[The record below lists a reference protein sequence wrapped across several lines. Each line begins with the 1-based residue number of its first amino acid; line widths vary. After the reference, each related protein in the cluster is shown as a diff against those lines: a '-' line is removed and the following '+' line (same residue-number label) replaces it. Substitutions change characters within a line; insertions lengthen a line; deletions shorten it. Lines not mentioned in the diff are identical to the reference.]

1 MSKIVLVTG
10 ASRGIGLEAAK
21 HFSKEGYK
29 VIGTSR
35 GDFNLGELIGDDSA
49 ISFQLD
55 LMSKQSIKN
64 LFADLKSQDLLPSVL
79 VNNAGITK
87 DQLFMRMKDED
98 WDDVIE
104 TNLNGLFRVTKAFI
118 KPMVKNK
125 FGRVINISSVAG
137 LMGNSGQV
145 NYSSSKSA
153 MVGFSRSLAKELGSR
168 NITSNVVAP
177 GFIETD
183 MTTFLNDDEKAEVSK
198 NIPMKRFGTVEDV
211 ARCIVF
217 LASDEANYIT
227 GQTISVDGGLFTV
240 SYTHL
245 TLPTIYSV

>member
-1 MSKIVLVTG
+1 MIVLVTG

-21 HFSKEGYK
+21 RFSKEGYK

-35 GDFNLGELIGDDSA
+35 GDFNLGDLIGDESA
-49 ISFQLD
+49 ISAQLD
-55 LMSKQSIKN
+55 LMSKESIKS
-64 LFADLKSQDLLPSVL
+64 LFADLKSEDLLPSVL

-87 DQLFMRMKDED
+87 DQLFLRMKDED

-125 FGRVINISSVAG
+125 FGRIINISSVAG

-183 MTTFLNDDEKAEVSK
+183 MTTFLNDDEKVEVSK
-198 NIPMKRFGTVEDV
+198 NIPMKRFGTVQDV
-211 ARCIVF
+211 AKCIVF

-227 GQTISVDGGLFTV
+227 GQTISVDGGLFM
-240 SYTHL
+240 Y
-245 TLPTIYSV
+245 

>member
-1 MSKIVLVTG
+1 MNKIVLVTG

-21 HFSKEGYK
+21 QFSKEGYK
-29 VIGTSR
+29 VVGTSR

-49 ISFQLD
+49 ISVKLD
-55 LMSKQSIKN
+55 LMLKESIKN
-64 LFADLKSQDLLPSVL
+64 LFADLKSKDLLPAVL

-87 DQLFMRMKDED
+87 DQLFLRMKDED
-98 WDDVIE
+98 WDDVME

-168 NITSNVVAP
+168 NITSNVIAP

-183 MTTFLNDDEKAEVSK
+183 MTTFLNDDEKVEVSK

-211 ARCIVF
+211 AKCILF

-227 GQTISVDGGLFTV
+227 GQTISVDGGLFM
-240 SYTHL
+240 Y
-245 TLPTIYSV
+245 

>member
-21 HFSKEGYK
+21 HFSREGYK
-29 VIGTSR
+29 VIGSSR
-35 GDFNLGELIGDDSA
+35 GDFNLGELIGDESA
-49 ISFQLD
+49 ISVQLD
-55 LMSKQSIKN
+55 LMSKESIQN
-64 LFADLKSQDLLPSVL
+64 LFADLKSENLLPSVL

-87 DQLFMRMKDED
+87 DQLFLRMKDED

-183 MTTFLNDDEKAEVSK
+183 MTTFLNDNEKVEVSR
-198 NIPMKRFGTVEDV
+198 NIPMKRFGTVQDV
-211 ARCIVF
+211 AKCIVF

-227 GQTISVDGGLFTV
+227 GQTISVDGGLFM
-240 SYTHL
+240 Y
-245 TLPTIYSV
+245 

>member
-35 GDFNLGELIGDDSA
+35 GDFNLGELIGDDRA
-49 ISFQLD
+49 ISVKLD
-55 LMSKQSIKN
+55 LMSKESIKN
-64 LFADLKSQDLLPSVL
+64 LFVDLKSKDLLPAVL

-87 DQLFMRMKDED
+87 DQLFLRMKDED

-168 NITSNVVAP
+168 NITSNVIAP

-183 MTTFLNDDEKAEVSK
+183 MTTFLNDDEKVEVSK

-211 ARCIVF
+211 AKCILF

-227 GQTISVDGGLFTV
+227 GQTISVDGGLFM
-240 SYTHL
+240 Y
-245 TLPTIYSV
+245 

>member
-1 MSKIVLVTG
+1 MNKIVLVTG

-21 HFSKEGYK
+21 HFSKEEYR

-35 GDFNLGELIGDDSA
+35 GDFNLGELIEDDSA
-49 ISFQLD
+49 ISVQLD

-87 DQLFMRMKDED
+87 DQLFLRMKDED

-104 TNLNGLFRVTKAFI
+104 TNLNGLFRITKAFI

-183 MTTFLNDDEKAEVSK
+183 MTTFLSVDEKVGVSK

-211 ARCIVF
+211 AKCIVF

-227 GQTISVDGGLFTV
+227 GQTISVDGGLFM
-240 SYTHL
+240 Y
-245 TLPTIYSV
+245 

>member
-49 ISFQLD
+49 ISVQLD
-55 LMSKQSIKN
+55 LTSKESIKN
-64 LFADLKSQDLLPSVL
+64 LFADLKSKDLLPSVL

-87 DQLFMRMKDED
+87 DQLFLRMKDED

-183 MTTFLNDDEKAEVSK
+183 MTTFLNNDEKVEVIK

-211 ARCIVF
+211 AKCIVF

-227 GQTISVDGGLFTV
+227 GQTISVDGGLFM
-240 SYTHL
+240 Y
-245 TLPTIYSV
+245 

>member
-49 ISFQLD
+49 ISVQLD

-198 NIPMKRFGTVEDV
+198 NIPMKRFGTVQDV
-211 ARCIVF
+211 AKCIVF

-227 GQTISVDGGLFTV
+227 GQIISVDGGLFM
-240 SYTHL
+240 Y
-245 TLPTIYSV
+245 

>member
-1 MSKIVLVTG
+1 MNKIVLVTG
-10 ASRGIGLEAAK
+10 ASRGIGLEVAK
-21 HFSKEGYK
+21 LFSKEGYK

-35 GDFNLGELIGDDSA
+35 GDFNLGDLIGDSSA
-49 ISFQLD
+49 MSVQLD
-55 LMSKQSIKN
+55 LMSKESIN
-64 LFADLKSQDLLPSVL
+64 DLFEVLKSKDILPSVL
-79 VNNAGITK
+79 INNAGITK
-87 DQLFMRMKDED
+87 DQLFLRMKDKD
-98 WDDVIE
+98 WNEVIE

-125 FGRVINISSVAG
+125 FGRVINISSVVG

-183 MTTFLNDDEKAEVSK
+183 MTTFLTDDDKIEVSK

-211 ARCIVF
+211 AKCIVF
-217 LASDEANYIT
+217 LASDNANYIT
-227 GQTISVDGGLFTV
+227 GQIISVDGGLFM
-240 SYTHL
+240 Y
-245 TLPTIYSV
+245 

>member
-29 VIGTSR
+29 VIGSSR
-35 GDFNLGELIGDDSA
+35 GDFNLGELIGDESA
-49 ISFQLD
+49 ISVQLD
-55 LMSKQSIKN
+55 LMSKESIKN
-64 LFADLKSQDLLPSVL
+64 LFADLKSEDLLPSVL

-87 DQLFMRMKDED
+87 DQLFLRMKDED

-183 MTTFLNDDEKAEVSK
+183 MTTFLNDDEKVEVSK
-198 NIPMKRFGTVEDV
+198 NI
-211 ARCIVF
+211 C
-217 LASDEANYIT
+217 L
-227 GQTISVDGGLFTV
+227 L
-240 SYTHL
+240 YTSPSPRDA
-245 TLPTIYSV
+245 TLSRMPSSA

>member
-1 MSKIVLVTG
+1 MSKIVLITG

-21 HFSKEGYK
+21 YFSKEGYK

-49 ISFQLD
+49 ISVQLD
-55 LMSKQSIKN
+55 LMSKESIKK
-64 LFADLKSQDLLPSVL
+64 LFVDLKSEDLLPSVL

-87 DQLFMRMKDED
+87 DQLFLRMKDED

-183 MTTFLNDDEKAEVSK
+183 MTTFLNDDEKVEVSK
-198 NIPMKRFGTVEDV
+198 NIPMKRFGTVQDV
-211 ARCIVF
+211 AKCIVF

-227 GQTISVDGGLFTV
+227 GQTISVDGGLFM
-240 SYTHL
+240 Y
-245 TLPTIYSV
+245 

>member
-49 ISFQLD
+49 ISVQLD
-55 LMSKQSIKN
+55 LTSKESIKN
-64 LFADLKSQDLLPSVL
+64 LFADLKSKDILPSVL

-87 DQLFMRMKDED
+87 DQLFLRMKDED

-118 KPMVKNK
+118 KPMVKNR

-153 MVGFSRSLAKELGSR
+153 IVGFSRSLAKELGSR

-183 MTTFLNDDEKAEVSK
+183 MTTFLNNDEKVEVIK

-211 ARCIVF
+211 AKCIVF

-227 GQTISVDGGLFTV
+227 GQTISVDGGLFM
-240 SYTHL
+240 Y
-245 TLPTIYSV
+245 

>member
-29 VIGTSR
+29 VIGSSR
-35 GDFNLGELIGDDSA
+35 GDFNLGELIGDESA
-49 ISFQLD
+49 ISVQLD
-55 LMSKQSIKN
+55 LMSKESIKN
-64 LFADLKSQDLLPSVL
+64 LFADLKSDDLLPSVL

-87 DQLFMRMKDED
+87 DQLFLRMKDED

-125 FGRVINISSVAG
+125 FGRIINISSVVG

-183 MTTFLNDDEKAEVSK
+183 MTTFLNDDEKVEVSK
-198 NIPMKRFGTVEDV
+198 NIPMKRFGTVQDV
-211 ARCIVF
+211 AKCIVF

-227 GQTISVDGGLFTV
+227 GQTISVDGGLFM
-240 SYTHL
+240 Y
-245 TLPTIYSV
+245 

>member
-29 VIGTSR
+29 VIGSSR
-35 GDFNLGELIGDDSA
+35 GDFNLGELIGDESA
-49 ISFQLD
+49 ISVQLD
-55 LMSKQSIKN
+55 LMSKESIKN
-64 LFADLKSQDLLPSVL
+64 LFADLKSEDLLPSVL

-87 DQLFMRMKDED
+87 DQLFLRMKDED

-118 KPMVKNK
+118 KPMVRNK

-183 MTTFLNDDEKAEVSK
+183 MTTFLNDDEKVELSK

-211 ARCIVF
+211 AKCIVF

-227 GQTISVDGGLFTV
+227 GQTISVDGGLFM
-240 SYTHL
+240 Y
-245 TLPTIYSV
+245 

>member
-1 MSKIVLVTG
+1 MNKIALVTG
-10 ASRGIGLEAAK
+10 ASRGIGLEVAK
-21 HFSKEGYK
+21 LFSKEGYK

-35 GDFNLGELIGDDSA
+35 GDFNLGELIGDSNA
-49 ISFQLD
+49 MSVQLD
-55 LMSKQSIKN
+55 LMSKESIN
-64 LFADLKSQDLLPSVL
+64 DLFEVLKSKDILPSVL
-79 VNNAGITK
+79 INNAGITK
-87 DQLFMRMKDED
+87 DQLFLRMKDKD
-98 WDDVIE
+98 WDEVIE

-183 MTTFLNDDEKAEVSK
+183 MTTFLNDDDKIEVSK

-211 ARCIVF
+211 AKCIVF
-217 LASDEANYIT
+217 LASDNANYIT
-227 GQTISVDGGLFTV
+227 GQIISVDGGLFM
-240 SYTHL
+240 Y
-245 TLPTIYSV
+245 

>member
-29 VIGTSR
+29 VIGSSR
-35 GDFNLGELIGDDSA
+35 GDFNLGELIGDESA
-49 ISFQLD
+49 ISVQLD
-55 LMSKQSIKN
+55 LMSKESIQN
-64 LFADLKSQDLLPSVL
+64 LFAALKSEDLLPSVL

-87 DQLFMRMKDED
+87 DQLFLRMKDED

-125 FGRVINISSVAG
+125 FGRVINISSVSG

-183 MTTFLNDDEKAEVSK
+183 MTTFLNDDEKVEVSK
-198 NIPMKRFGTVEDV
+198 NIPMRRFGTVEDV
-211 ARCIVF
+211 AKCIVF

-227 GQTISVDGGLFTV
+227 GQTISVDGGLFM
-240 SYTHL
+240 Y
-245 TLPTIYSV
+245 

>member
-35 GDFNLGELIGDDSA
+35 GDFNLGELIGDDRA
-49 ISFQLD
+49 ISVKLD
-55 LMSKQSIKN
+55 LMSKESIKN
-64 LFADLKSQDLLPSVL
+64 LFVDLKSKDLLPAVL

-87 DQLFMRMKDED
+87 DQLFLRMKDED

-168 NITSNVVAP
+168 NITSNVIAP

-183 MTTFLNDDEKAEVSK
+183 MTTFLNDDEKVEVSK

-211 ARCIVF
+211 AKCILF
-217 LASDEANYIT
+217 LASDKANYIT
-227 GQTISVDGGLFTV
+227 GQTISVDGGLFM
-240 SYTHL
+240 Y
-245 TLPTIYSV
+245 

>member
-29 VIGTSR
+29 VIGSSR
-35 GDFNLGELIGDDSA
+35 GDFNLGELIGDESA
-49 ISFQLD
+49 ISVQLD
-55 LMSKQSIKN
+55 LMSKESIKK
-64 LFADLKSQDLLPSVL
+64 LFADLKSEDLLPSVL

-87 DQLFMRMKDED
+87 DQLFLRMKDED

-183 MTTFLNDDEKAEVSK
+183 MTTFLNDDEKVKVSK
-198 NIPMKRFGTVEDV
+198 NIPMKRFGTVQDV
-211 ARCIVF
+211 AKCIVF

-227 GQTISVDGGLFTV
+227 GQTISVDGGLFM
-240 SYTHL
+240 Y
-245 TLPTIYSV
+245 

>member
-29 VIGTSR
+29 VIGSSR
-35 GDFNLGELIGDDSA
+35 GDFNLGELIGDESA
-49 ISFQLD
+49 ISVQLD
-55 LMSKQSIKN
+55 LMSKESIKN
-64 LFADLKSQDLLPSVL
+64 LFADLKSKDLLPSVL

-87 DQLFMRMKDED
+87 DQLFLRMKDED

-104 TNLNGLFRVTKAFI
+104 TNLNGLFRVTKVFI

-177 GFIETD
+177 GFIETN
-183 MTTFLNDDEKAEVSK
+183 MTTFLNDDEKVEVSK
-198 NIPMKRFGTVEDV
+198 NIPMKRFGTVQDV
-211 ARCIVF
+211 AKCIVF

-227 GQTISVDGGLFTV
+227 GQTISVDGGLFM
-240 SYTHL
+240 Y
-245 TLPTIYSV
+245 

>member
-1 MSKIVLVTG
+1 MCI
-10 ASRGIGLEAAK
+10 RDRDE
-21 HFSKEGYK
+21 
-29 VIGTSR
+29 
-35 GDFNLGELIGDDSA
+35 SA
-49 ISFQLD
+49 ISVQLD
-55 LMSKQSIKN
+55 LMSKESIQN
-64 LFADLKSQDLLPSVL
+64 LFADLKSEDLLPSVL

-87 DQLFMRMKDED
+87 DQLFLRMKDED

-125 FGRVINISSVAG
+125 FGRVINISSVSG

-153 MVGFSRSLAKELGSR
+153 MVGFSKSLAKELGSR

-183 MTTFLNDDEKAEVSK
+183 MTTFLNDDDKAEVSK

-211 ARCIVF
+211 AKCIVF

-227 GQTISVDGGLFTV
+227 GQTISVDGGLFM
-240 SYTHL
+240 Y
-245 TLPTIYSV
+245 

>member
-29 VIGTSR
+29 VIGSSR
-35 GDFNLGELIGDDSA
+35 GDFNLGELIGDESA
-49 ISFQLD
+49 ISVKLD
-55 LMSKQSIKN
+55 LMSKESIQN
-64 LFADLKSQDLLPSVL
+64 LFADLKSEDLLPSVL

-87 DQLFMRMKDED
+87 DQLFLRMKDED

-125 FGRVINISSVAG
+125 FGRVINISSVSG

-153 MVGFSRSLAKELGSR
+153 MGGFSRSLAKELGSR

-183 MTTFLNDDEKAEVSK
+183 MTTFLNDDEKVEVSK
-198 NIPMKRFGTVEDV
+198 NLPMRRFGTVEDV
-211 ARCIVF
+211 AKCIVF

-227 GQTISVDGGLFTV
+227 GQTISVDGGLFM
-240 SYTHL
+240 Y
-245 TLPTIYSV
+245 

>member
-29 VIGTSR
+29 VIGSSR
-35 GDFNLGELIGDDSA
+35 GDFNLGELIGDESA
-49 ISFQLD
+49 ISVQLD
-55 LMSKQSIKN
+55 LMSKESIKN
-64 LFADLKSQDLLPSVL
+64 LFADLKSEDLLPSVL

-87 DQLFMRMKDED
+87 DQLFLRMKDED

-168 NITSNVVAP
+168 NITSNVIAP

-183 MTTFLNDDEKAEVSK
+183 MTTFLNDDEKVEVIK

-211 ARCIVF
+211 AKCILF

-227 GQTISVDGGLFTV
+227 GQTISVDGGLFM
-240 SYTHL
+240 Y
-245 TLPTIYSV
+245 

>member
-29 VIGTSR
+29 VIGSSR
-35 GDFNLGELIGDDSA
+35 GDFNLGEIIGDESA
-49 ISFQLD
+49 ISVQLD
-55 LMSKQSIKN
+55 LMSKESIKN
-64 LFADLKSQDLLPSVL
+64 LFADLKSDDLLPSVL

-87 DQLFMRMKDED
+87 DQLFLRMKDED

-125 FGRVINISSVAG
+125 FGRIINISSVAG

-183 MTTFLNDDEKAEVSK
+183 MTTFLNDDEKVEVSK
-198 NIPMKRFGTVEDV
+198 NIPMKRFGTVQDV
-211 ARCIVF
+211 AKCIVF

-227 GQTISVDGGLFTV
+227 GQTISVDGGLFM
-240 SYTHL
+240 Y
-245 TLPTIYSV
+245 

>member
-1 MSKIVLVTG
+1 MNKIVLVTG

-21 HFSKEGYK
+21 HFSKEEYR

-35 GDFNLGELIGDDSA
+35 GDFNLGELIEDDRA
-49 ISFQLD
+49 ISVQLD

-64 LFADLKSQDLLPSVL
+64 LFADLKSKDLLPSVL
-79 VNNAGITK
+79 VDNAGITK
-87 DQLFMRMKDED
+87 DQLFLRMKDED

-104 TNLNGLFRVTKAFI
+104 TNLNGLFRITKAFI

-168 NITSNVVAP
+168 NITSNVIAP

-183 MTTFLNDDEKAEVSK
+183 MTTFLNDDEKVEVSK
-198 NIPMKRFGTVEDV
+198 NIPMKRFGNVEDV
-211 ARCIVF
+211 AKCILF

-227 GQTISVDGGLFTV
+227 GQTISVDGGLFM
-240 SYTHL
+240 Y
-245 TLPTIYSV
+245 

>member
-49 ISFQLD
+49 ISVQLD

-87 DQLFMRMKDED
+87 DQLFLRMKDED

-125 FGRVINISSVAG
+125 FGRIINISSVAG

-183 MTTFLNDDEKAEVSK
+183 MTTFLNDDEKVEVSK
-198 NIPMKRFGTVEDV
+198 NIPMKRFGTVQDV
-211 ARCIVF
+211 AKCIVF

-227 GQTISVDGGLFTV
+227 GQTISVDGGLFM
-240 SYTHL
+240 Y
-245 TLPTIYSV
+245 

>member
-1 MSKIVLVTG
+1 MSKVVLVTG

-49 ISFQLD
+49 ISVQLD

-118 KPMVKNK
+118 KPMVRNK

-168 NITSNVVAP
+168 NITSNVIAP

-227 GQTISVDGGLFTV
+227 GQTISVDGGLFM
-240 SYTHL
+240 Y
-245 TLPTIYSV
+245 

>member
-29 VIGTSR
+29 VIGSSR
-35 GDFNLGELIGDDSA
+35 GDFNLGELIGDESA
-49 ISFQLD
+49 ISVKLD
-55 LMSKQSIKN
+55 LMSKESIQN
-64 LFADLKSQDLLPSVL
+64 LFADLKSEDLLPSVL

-87 DQLFMRMKDED
+87 DQLFLRMKDED

-217 LASDEANYIT
+217 LASDEANYVT
-227 GQTISVDGGLFTV
+227 GQTISVDGGLFM
-240 SYTHL
+240 Y
-245 TLPTIYSV
+245 

>member
-1 MSKIVLVTG
+1 MNKIVLVTG
-10 ASRGIGLEAAK
+10 ASRGIGLEVAK
-21 HFSKEGYK
+21 LFSKEGYK

-35 GDFNLGELIGDDSA
+35 GDFNLGDLIGDSSA
-49 ISFQLD
+49 MSVQLD
-55 LMSKQSIKN
+55 LMSKESIN
-64 LFADLKSQDLLPSVL
+64 DLFEVLKSKDILPSVL
-79 VNNAGITK
+79 INNAGITK
-87 DQLFMRMKDED
+87 DQLFLRMKDKD
-98 WDDVIE
+98 WDEVIE

-168 NITSNVVAP
+168 NITSNIVAP

-198 NIPMKRFGTVEDV
+198 NTPMKRFGTVEDV
-211 ARCIVF
+211 AKCIVF
-217 LASDEANYIT
+217 LASNEANYIT
-227 GQTISVDGGLFTV
+227 GQTISVDGGLFM
-240 SYTHL
+240 Y
-245 TLPTIYSV
+245 

>member
-1 MSKIVLVTG
+1 MSKVVLVTG

-49 ISFQLD
+49 ISVQLD

-168 NITSNVVAP
+168 NITSNVIAP

-198 NIPMKRFGTVEDV
+198 NIPMKRFGTVQDV
-211 ARCIVF
+211 AKCIVF

-227 GQTISVDGGLFTV
+227 GQTISVDGGLFM
-240 SYTHL
+240 Y
-245 TLPTIYSV
+245 

>member
-29 VIGTSR
+29 VIGSSR
-35 GDFNLGELIGDDSA
+35 GDFNLGELIGDESA
-49 ISFQLD
+49 ISVQLD
-55 LMSKQSIKN
+55 LMSKESIQN
-64 LFADLKSQDLLPSVL
+64 LFADLKSEDLLPSVL

-87 DQLFMRMKDED
+87 DQLFLRMKDED

-125 FGRVINISSVAG
+125 FGRVINISSVSG

-183 MTTFLNDDEKAEVSK
+183 MTTFLNDDEKVEVSK
-198 NIPMKRFGTVEDV
+198 NIPMRRFGTVQDV
-211 ARCIVF
+211 AKCIVF

-227 GQTISVDGGLFTV
+227 GQTISVDGGLFM
-240 SYTHL
+240 Y
-245 TLPTIYSV
+245 

>member
-35 GDFNLGELIGDDSA
+35 GDFNLGELIGNESA
-49 ISFQLD
+49 ISVQLD
-55 LMSKQSIKN
+55 LTSKESIKN
-64 LFADLKSQDLLPSVL
+64 LFADLKSEDLLPSVL

-87 DQLFMRMKDED
+87 DQLFLRMKDED

-183 MTTFLNDDEKAEVSK
+183 MTTFLNDDEKVEVSK
-198 NIPMKRFGTVEDV
+198 NIPMKRFGTVQDV
-211 ARCIVF
+211 AKCIVF

-227 GQTISVDGGLFTV
+227 GQTISVDGGLFM
-240 SYTHL
+240 Y
-245 TLPTIYSV
+245 

>member
-29 VIGTSR
+29 VIGSSR
-35 GDFNLGELIGDDSA
+35 GDFNLGELIGDESA
-49 ISFQLD
+49 ISVQLD
-55 LMSKQSIKN
+55 LMSKESIKN
-64 LFADLKSQDLLPSVL
+64 LFADLKSEDLLPSVL

-87 DQLFMRMKDED
+87 DQLFLRMKDED

-125 FGRVINISSVAG
+125 FGRIINISSVAC

-183 MTTFLNDDEKAEVSK
+183 MTTFLNDDEKVEVSK
-198 NIPMKRFGTVEDV
+198 NIPMKRFGTVQDV
-211 ARCIVF
+211 AKCIVF

-227 GQTISVDGGLFTV
+227 GQTISVDGGLFM
-240 SYTHL
+240 Y
-245 TLPTIYSV
+245 

>member
-1 MSKIVLVTG
+1 MNKIVLVTG
-10 ASRGIGLEAAK
+10 ASRGIGLEVAK
-21 HFSKEGYK
+21 LFSKEGYK

-35 GDFNLGELIGDDSA
+35 GDFNLGDLIGDSSA
-49 ISFQLD
+49 MSVQLD
-55 LMSKQSIKN
+55 LMSKESIN
-64 LFADLKSQDLLPSVL
+64 DLFEVLKSKDILPSVL
-79 VNNAGITK
+79 INNAGITK
-87 DQLFMRMKDED
+87 DQLFLRMKDED

-168 NITSNVVAP
+168 NITSNVVAH

-183 MTTFLNDDEKAEVSK
+183 MTTFLSDDEKVEVSK
-198 NIPMKRFGTVEDV
+198 GIPMKRFGTVEDV
-211 ARCIVF
+211 AKCILF

-227 GQTISVDGGLFTV
+227 GQTISVDGGLFM
-240 SYTHL
+240 Y
-245 TLPTIYSV
+245 

>member
-29 VIGTSR
+29 VIGSSR
-35 GDFNLGELIGDDSA
+35 GDFNLGELIGDESA
-49 ISFQLD
+49 ISVQLD
-55 LMSKQSIKN
+55 LMSKESIKN
-64 LFADLKSQDLLPSVL
+64 LFADLKSEDLLPSVL

-87 DQLFMRMKDED
+87 DQLFLRMKDED

-183 MTTFLNDDEKAEVSK
+183 MTTFLNDDEKVEVSR
-198 NIPMKRFGTVEDV
+198 NIPMKRFGTVQDV
-211 ARCIVF
+211 AKCIVF

-227 GQTISVDGGLFTV
+227 GQTISVDGGLFM
-240 SYTHL
+240 Y
-245 TLPTIYSV
+245 

>member
-35 GDFNLGELIGDDSA
+35 GDFNLDELIGDDSA
-49 ISFQLD
+49 ISVQLD
-55 LMSKQSIKN
+55 LMSKESIKN
-64 LFADLKSQDLLPSVL
+64 LFADLKSEDLLPSVL

-87 DQLFMRMKDED
+87 DQLFLRMKDED

-168 NITSNVVAP
+168 NITSNVIAP

-183 MTTFLNDDEKAEVSK
+183 MTTFLNDDEKVEVSK
-198 NIPMKRFGTVEDV
+198 NIPMKRFGTVQDV
-211 ARCIVF
+211 AKCIVF

-227 GQTISVDGGLFTV
+227 GQTISVDGGLFM
-240 SYTHL
+240 Y
-245 TLPTIYSV
+245 

>member
-49 ISFQLD
+49 ISLQLD

-87 DQLFMRMKDED
+87 DQLFMRMKDEE

-183 MTTFLNDDEKAEVSK
+183 MTTFLNDDEKVEVSK
-198 NIPMKRFGTVEDV
+198 NIPMRRFGTVEDV
-211 ARCIVF
+211 AKCIVF

-227 GQTISVDGGLFTV
+227 GQTISVDGGLFM
-240 SYTHL
+240 Y
-245 TLPTIYSV
+245 

>member
-1 MSKIVLVTG
+1 MNKIVLVTG
-10 ASRGIGLEAAK
+10 ASRGIGLEVAK
-21 HFSKEGYK
+21 LFSMEGYK

-35 GDFNLGELIGDDSA
+35 GDFNLGDLIGDSSA
-49 ISFQLD
+49 MSVQLD
-55 LMSKQSIKN
+55 LMSKESIN
-64 LFADLKSQDLLPSVL
+64 DLFEVLKSKDILPSVL
-79 VNNAGITK
+79 INNAGITK
-87 DQLFMRMKDED
+87 DQLFLRMKDKD
-98 WDDVIE
+98 WDEVIE

-183 MTTFLNDDEKAEVSK
+183 MTTFLNDDDKIEVSK

-211 ARCIVF
+211 AKCIVF
-217 LASDEANYIT
+217 LASDNANYIT
-227 GQTISVDGGLFTV
+227 GQIISVDGGLFM
-240 SYTHL
+240 Y
-245 TLPTIYSV
+245 

>member
-125 FGRVINISSVAG
+125 FGRVINISSVSG

-183 MTTFLNDDEKAEVSK
+183 MTTFLNDDEKVEVSK
-198 NIPMKRFGTVEDV
+198 NIPMRRFGTVEDV
-211 ARCIVF
+211 AKCIVF

-227 GQTISVDGGLFTV
+227 GQTISVDGGLFM
-240 SYTHL
+240 Y
-245 TLPTIYSV
+245 

>member
-29 VIGTSR
+29 VIGSSR
-35 GDFNLGELIGDDSA
+35 GDFNLGELIGDESA
-49 ISFQLD
+49 ISVQLD
-55 LMSKQSIKN
+55 LMSKESIKN
-64 LFADLKSQDLLPSVL
+64 LFADLKSKDLLPSVL

-87 DQLFMRMKDED
+87 DQLFLRMKDED

-153 MVGFSRSLAKELGSR
+153 IVGFSRSLAKELGSR

-183 MTTFLNDDEKAEVSK
+183 MTTFLNDDEKIEVSK

-211 ARCIVF
+211 AKCIVF

-227 GQTISVDGGLFTV
+227 GQTISVDGGLFM
-240 SYTHL
+240 Y
-245 TLPTIYSV
+245 